1 MHINLYL
8 ITSIFI
14 FLRCTLMR
22 SQTDELSEY
31 CSLGFSQLLW
41 NFGKCKSCH
50 HKKVSLSSLLP
61 ISIAHFPN
69 NFTHRSRSLYCFFKE
84 TFTAFLHS
92 AVDWNFLN
100 RKCESKFGMKM
111 ITWFNLSSTVLFSFF
126 ATIFCVPNLFL
137 CHLILVPNI
146 SHRAHKPC
154 WAKMLPTTR
163 GTNFRCLDGSTWSIK
178 KL

>member
-1 MHINLYL
+1 MSFQNIAALASLNF
-8 ITSIFI
+8 SE
-14 FLRCTLMR
+14 TLANAKVATTKR
-22 SQTDELSEY
+22 S
-31 CSLGFSQLLW
+31 
-41 NFGKCKSCH
+41 
-50 HKKVSLSSLLP
+50 SLSSLLP

-111 ITWFNLSSTVLFSFF
+111 ITWFNLSSTVLSSFF

-154 WAKMLPTTR
+154 WAKMLPTTQ
-163 GTNFRCLDGSTWSIK
+163 CLYGSTWSIK